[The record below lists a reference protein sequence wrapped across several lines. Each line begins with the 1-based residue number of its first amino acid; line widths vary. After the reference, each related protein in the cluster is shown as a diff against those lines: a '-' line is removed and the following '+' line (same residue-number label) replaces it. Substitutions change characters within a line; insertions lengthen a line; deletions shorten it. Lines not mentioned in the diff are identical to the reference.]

1 MNNQIF
7 TDINEIEFEEEEKNK
22 NKKRILKAINLIDD
36 FVTKFVSKIEYFKLN
51 LESQLNQNQ
60 LSLINSPSL
69 IQNNNDIKQEKQQD
83 KIKENEN
90 EEKKDDNIINDQIK
104 NYTDDDEYL
113 DKFISSKPF
122 YKKAIYLLYLITE
135 DKSQIEQ
142 IIKTDSNLD
151 ISLNK
156 NKIKNQ
162 FNCIKEIPTKNFI
175 NHISYIKSQD
185 LIALGM
191 YNFFDGSSIDLYS
204 LDLKIKLSIKKLGS
218 NLYELQS
225 GDLVTCS
232 YNTINIIK
240 LEKNDQ
246 NIKYKILQTLK
257 GKNDSGEIIGLI
269 ELNSYIIS
277 YDWNH
282 ILIWKSYSP
291 NKHNNKKKG
300 EKIYKYKEYKFS
312 NFGSDYLLA
321 INNTE
326 FISHEKGN
334 LIVFNTL
341 DNFNDENRIKIKGIK
356 SIGDSMCL
364 IDKYKILII
373 GGNENG
379 FLFIISL
386 ENKEILDTIKINDIS
401 NYSINK
407 ILLYDSNDKLNVLC
421 AGGYNTSDK
430 NIISDL
436 FKITFNVNHNS
447 KQIFSIE
454 QQDII
459 KNAHNS
465 WITGLLIKNIS
476 EYKDK
481 NCNIFDNYFTSSNI
495 LNDCKIF
502 FTTSHDKKIKIW
514 TYNNSKSLI

>member
-1 MNNQIF
+1 MNNQIY
-7 TDINEIEFEEEEKNK
+7 TDINEIKYTEGEENK

-36 FVTKFVSKIEYFKLN
+36 FVTKFISKIEYFKLT
-51 LESQLNQNQ
+51 LESQYNQQQ
-60 LSLINSPSL
+60 LTLINAPLL
-69 IQNNNDIKQEKQQD
+69 IKNNDNSEKD
-83 KIKENEN
+83 NKKEKTKENEN
-90 EEKKDDNIINDQIK
+90 DEKNVINNEGIK
-104 NYTDDDEYL
+104 NNTEDEYL
-113 DKFISSKPF
+113 NKFISTKQF
-122 YKKAIYLLYLITE
+122 YKKALYLLYLTTE
-135 DKSQIEQ
+135 DKLQIEQ
-142 IIKTDSNLD
+142 LIKSDSNSN
-151 ISLNK
+151 ISFDNN
-156 NKIKNQ
+156 NKIPNQ
-162 FNCIKEIPTKNFI
+162 ISCIKEIPTKNFI

-185 LIALGM
+185 LISLGM

-218 NLYELQS
+218 TLYELKS

-257 GKNDSGEIIGLI
+257 GKSDSGEILGVI
-269 ELNSYIIS
+269 ELNSNIIS

-282 ILIWKSYSP
+282 IIIWKGYFP

-312 NFGSDYLLA
+312 NFGSDYLLML
-321 INNTE
+321 NDNE

-334 LIVFNTL
+334 LVVFNSL
-341 DNFNDENRIKIKGIK
+341 DNFSSENRVKIKGIK

-364 IDKYKILII
+364 IDKYNILII

-379 FLFIISL
+379 LLFIISL
-386 ENKEILDTIKINDIS
+386 ENKEIIDTIKINDIS

-407 ILLYDSNDKLNVLC
+407 ILFYNSNDKLNILC
-421 AGGYNTSDK
+421 AGGYNTSEK
-430 NIISDL
+430 NIVSDL
-436 FKITFNVNHNS
+436 FKITFNINKNS
-447 KQIFSIE
+447 KNKIFNIE

-481 NCNIFDNYFTSSNI
+481 KCNIFDNYFNESNI
-495 LNDCKIF
+495 LNDNHIF

-514 TYNNSKSLI
+514 TNNNSQSLI

>member
-1 MNNQIF
+1 MEN
-7 TDINEIEFEEEEKNK
+7 
-22 NKKRILKAINLIDD
+22 
-36 FVTKFVSKIEYFKLN
+36 
-51 LESQLNQNQ
+51 
-60 LSLINSPSL
+60 
-69 IQNNNDIKQEKQQD
+69 QD
-83 KIKENEN
+83 KIGQNEN
-90 EEKKDDNIINDQIK
+90 KEKKDDNIINNEAK
-104 NYTDDDEYL
+104 NHNDDEYL
-113 DKFISSKPF
+113 NKFISSKPF

-135 DKSQIEQ
+135 DKSQIEK

-156 NKIKNQ
+156 NKITNQ
-162 FNCIKEIPTKNFI
+162 IQCIKEIPTKNFI

-218 NLYELQS
+218 NLYELKS

-232 YNTINIIK
+232 YNTINIIR
-240 LEKNDQ
+240 LEKNEQ

-269 ELNSYIIS
+269 ELNSFIIS

-282 ILIWKSYSP
+282 VLIWKIYYP

-312 NFGSDYLLA
+312 NFGSDYLLE

-341 DNFNDENRIKIKGIK
+341 DNFNDENRVKIKGIN

-364 IDKYKILII
+364 IDKYNILII

-386 ENKEILDTIKINDIS
+386 ENKEIIDTIKINDIS

-407 ILLYDSNDKLNVLC
+407 ILLYDSNDKLNILC

-436 FKITFNVNHNS
+436 FKITFNVNKNS
-447 KQIFSIE
+447 KQIFTIE

-481 NCNIFDNYFTSSNI
+481 NCNLFDNYFTTSNI
-495 LNDCKIF
+495 LNDDNIF
-502 FTTSHDKKIKIW
+502 FSTSHDKKIKIW
-514 TYNNSKSLI
+514 AYNNSKSLI